1 MPTITIDGCNVFY
14 QESGS
19 GTPIVLT
26 AGGRAGLEATQPLA
40 EKLSATCRVIQWDR
54 ANVGRSDVAFHGPS
68 DLDLW
73 ADQLSELLR
82 QIGATTVYLAGASA
96 GSRISYHAARR
107 HPQQVRGLFLWQVS
121 AGPVAQVLGINY
133 YGAYA
138 DVAEKD
144 GMPGVMQTPFFA
156 ERIEMNP
163 ANRDLLLAIDPQDFV
178 QVMRRW
184 QGVFR
189 PEDPVIGATEEELG
203 QINVPAMVL
212 AGCDDSHPRDRSLL
226 LAKLLPDAEVVDPPG
241 FAEEWVRVSALGPP
255 GTMYAHMSP
264 LPELIRGFI
273 AKNRSPRPKLDRN
286 LSAGG

>member
-226 LAKLLPDAEVVDPPG
+226 LAKLLPDAEFVDPPG

-264 LPELIRGFI
+264 LPELIRGFM
-273 AKNRSPRPKLDRN
+273 AKTEALAQN
-286 LSAGG
+286 

>member
-26 AGGRAGLEATQPLA
+26 AGGRAGLEATQSLA

-226 LAKLLPDAEVVDPPG
+226 LAKLLPDAKVVDPPG

-273 AKNRSPRPKLDRN
+273 AKTEARDPN
-286 LSAGG
+286 

>member
-1 MPTITIDGCNVFY
+1 MPTITINGRNVFY

-40 EKLSATCRVIQWDR
+40 EKLSETCRVIRWDR

-82 QIGATTVYLAGASA
+82 QIGVATAYLAGASA
-96 GSRISYHAARR
+96 GSRISYHAALR

-121 AGPVAQVLGINY
+121 AGPVAQVLGVNY

-138 DVAEKD
+138 DIAEKD
-144 GMPGVMQTPFFA
+144 GMTGVIQTPFFA
-156 ERIEMNP
+156 ELIEMNP
-163 ANRDLLLAIDPQDFV
+163 ANRDLLLAIDSQEFV

-184 QGVFR
+184 QAVFR
-189 PEDPVIGATEEELG
+189 PEDPVIGATEEDLG

-226 LAKLLPDAEVVDPPG
+226 LAGLLPDAEFVDPPG
-241 FAEEWVRVSALGPP
+241 FVEEWARVSALGPP
-255 GTMYAHMSP
+255 GTMYAHMAP
-264 LPELIRGFI
+264 LPELIRDFI
-273 AKNRSPRPKLDRN
+273 EKTEAR
-286 LSAGG
+286 GQQ